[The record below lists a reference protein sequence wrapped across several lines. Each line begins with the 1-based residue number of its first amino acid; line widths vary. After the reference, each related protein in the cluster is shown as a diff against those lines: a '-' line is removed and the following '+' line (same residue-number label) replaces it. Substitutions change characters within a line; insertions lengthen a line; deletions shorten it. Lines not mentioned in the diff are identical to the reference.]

1 MTDCLFD
8 RLIDQ
13 KNHSMR
19 AYPGETSGSVF
30 LALSLSFIT
39 RLLMLPECHPPP
51 SVTLVT
57 PVTLCYCLSITR
69 LVTRFYSDYLSPRYF
84 QVVSRH
90 YRVAWRRIHPA
101 CMGPFGQKSGQKSEV
116 NRAHTTCPYV
126 CFTRGHAY
134 VAR

>member
-1 MTDCLFD
+1 
-8 RLIDQ
+8 
-13 KNHSMR
+13 MR

-39 RLLMLPECHPPP
+39 RLLCATPHP

-101 CMGPFGQKSGQKSEV
+101 CMGPFGQKKV
-116 NRAHTTCPYV
+116 DKKVR
-126 CFTRGHAY
+126 
-134 VAR
+134 